1 MECVKEYISF
11 KVRDRN
17 IRHFN
22 GRWLYLF
29 VYYIIVLLHVKKKK
43 TSLVII
49 NMPMDGINDILYS
62 IKCYMFFLNN

>member
-1 MECVKEYISF
+1 MQ
-11 KVRDRN
+11 
-17 IRHFN
+17 
-22 GRWLYLF
+22 
-29 VYYIIVLLHVKKKK
+29 KKKK